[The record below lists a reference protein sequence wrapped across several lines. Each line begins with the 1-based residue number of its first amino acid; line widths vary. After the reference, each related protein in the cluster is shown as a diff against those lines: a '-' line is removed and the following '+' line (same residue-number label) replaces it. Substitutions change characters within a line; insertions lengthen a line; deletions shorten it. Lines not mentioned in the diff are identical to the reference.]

1 MRKCPDLDPG
11 ARAETNGRPN
21 SKRKREQLGGT
32 WRLRPALLLPGPTS
46 GFLGRPAAS
55 RPPSGFLARPA
66 ASLARPPASW
76 PPETSRPALRLLGP
90 FYEKTATNRRLST
103 KSRQSMSTMFPCCLL
118 FTAHGINTG
127 RAASRV
133 RARAARPPQYV
144 MSKEEVIVCSLPSFP
159 LRGSPPPPIWADGNS
174 AAARLPGSA
183 PAWAGLS
190 HFASC
195 SSLPPCS
202 ACWAWR
208 PMTSFPPSF

>member
-1 MRKCPDLDPG
+1 MPRFGPG
-11 ARAETNGRPN
+11 ST
-21 SKRKREQLGGT
+21 GGNEWKAKLKAKTGTAWWT
-32 WRLRPALLLPGPTS
+32 WRLRPALLLPGATS

-55 RPPSGFLARPA
+55 WPDLRLPGSLKLLDQPSGFLAH
-66 ASLARPPASW
+66 SM
-76 PPETSRPALRLLGP
+76 
-90 FYEKTATNRRLST
+90 KTATNRRLST

-144 MSKEEVIVCSLPSFP
+144 MSKEEVVVCSLPSFP

-195 SSLPPCS
+195 SSSPPCS